1 MIRKWNMA
9 RPLRIAFPGA
19 FYHVTARGNERKAV
33 FKSIRDR
40 QKFLE
45 YLETAT
51 QRYQA
56 VIHAYCLMDNHYHL
70 LLETPSGN
78 LSQIM
83 RHINGAYTTYF
94 NVKRARAGHLFQG
107 RYKAILVQKDEYA
120 KELSRYIHL
129 NPVRAKLAETPD
141 KYEWSSYNFY
151 IGAKRAPNWLH
162 RDFILSC
169 FGDTA
174 PVAQQGYK
182 AFVSF
187 LVGQTYDSPL
197 KEVTASVLLGS
208 QDFIE
213 FIKGTY
219 LSDKKPVRDLP
230 AIKQLVRKI
239 TCQEIFDR
247 VESQF
252 GKDPATARTI
262 KLYLCRKHTGEKLKT
277 IGAQFGIGDSA
288 VAQSCKRFKL
298 KLKKDKKLRESIE
311 RFEKGVFLSNIET

>member
-1 MIRKWNMA
+1 MA

-40 QKFLE
+40 QKFLA

-51 QRYQA
+51 ARYNA
-56 VIHAYCLMDNHYHL
+56 LIHAYCLMDNHYHL

-78 LSQIM
+78 LPQIM

-107 RYKAILVQKDEYA
+107 RYKAIVVQMDAYA

-151 IGAKRAPNWLH
+151 IGVKKAPGWLH
-162 RDFILSC
+162 RDFILGY
-169 FGDTA
+169 FGDK
-174 PVAQQGYK
+174 VSNAQLGYK
-182 AFVSF
+182 KFVSL
-187 LVGQTYDSPL
+187 LVARKYDSPL

-208 QDFIE
+208 QDFIQ
-213 FIKGTY
+213 FIKGSY
-219 LSDKKPVRDLP
+219 LSDKTPDRDLP
-230 AIKQLVRKI
+230 ALRQLGSRI
-239 TCQEIFDR
+239 TYLELFDL
-247 VESQF
+247 VELEFRQ
-252 GKDPATARTI
+252 DPVAARNI
-262 KLYLCRKHTGEKLKT
+262 KLYLCRKHTGEKLRT
-277 IGAQFGIGDSA
+277 IGAQFGIGDAA
-288 VAQSCKRFKL
+288 VTQACKRFKL
-298 KLKKDKKLRESIE
+298 KLEKDKKLRKKIE
-311 RFEKGVFLSNIET
+311 QFEKKLFL

>member
-1 MIRKWNMA
+1 MA

-51 QRYQA
+51 ERYNA
-56 VIHAYCLMDNHYHL
+56 LIHAYCLMDNHYHL

-78 LSQIM
+78 LPQIM
-83 RHINGAYTTYF
+83 QHINGAYTTYF

-107 RYKAILVQKDEYA
+107 RYKAILVEMDEYA

-151 IGAKRAPNWLH
+151 IGVERVPNWLH
-162 RDFILSC
+162 RDFILGY
-169 FGDTA
+169 FGDKVS
-174 PVAQQGYK
+174 VAQLGYK
-182 AFVSF
+182 EFVSL
-187 LVGQTYDSPL
+187 LVAQKYDSPL
-197 KEVTASVLLGS
+197 KDVTASVLLGS

-213 FIKGTY
+213 FIKGKY
-219 LSDKKPVRDLP
+219 VSDKKPVRDVP
-230 AIKQLVRKI
+230 AIRQLAPRI

-247 VESQF
+247 VESEF
-252 GKDPATARTI
+252 GKDPVTARSI
-262 KLYLCRKHTGEKLKT
+262 KLYLCRKHTGEKLRT
-277 IGAQFGIGDSA
+277 IGAQFGIGDAA
-288 VAQSCKRFKL
+288 VAQSCKRFNL
-298 KLKKDKKLRESIE
+298 KLEKDRKLRERIE
-311 RFEKGVFLSNIET
+311 RFRKRVLLSDVEI